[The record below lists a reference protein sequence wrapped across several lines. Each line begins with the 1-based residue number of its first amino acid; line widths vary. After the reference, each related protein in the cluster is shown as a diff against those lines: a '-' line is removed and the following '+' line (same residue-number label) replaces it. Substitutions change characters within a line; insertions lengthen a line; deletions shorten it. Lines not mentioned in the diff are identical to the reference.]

1 MRLPA
6 YTAKWKE
13 KAFWDSGC
21 ALLFMWKE
29 RARIRICSTLKDFSG
44 MIHKRFSSGCTH
56 CGNLAGRRQL
66 RKGELLFIV
75 FFLCA
80 FWICTMCMI
89 YLWQNIQMIKEKSLA
104 QYSISTFLP
113 STYIFLSHV
122 IIIYVQVLQIF
133 YILQF
138 GKEEYMSNYN

>member
-1 MRLPA
+1 
-6 YTAKWKE
+6 
-13 KAFWDSGC
+13 
-21 ALLFMWKE
+21 
-29 RARIRICSTLKDFSG
+29 
-44 MIHKRFSSGCTH
+44 
-56 CGNLAGRRQL
+56 
-66 RKGELLFIV
+66 
-75 FFLCA
+75 
-80 FWICTMCMI
+80 
-89 YLWQNIQMIKEKSLA
+89 MIKEKSLA